1 MRIYHLTRNGTMN
14 KCLYCYQTLEKSQN
28 DYHPACAK
36 KLFGTSALPAIDF
49 DLQQLEELARQNII
63 LSKAVTGVQPKLS
76 INVEKHRNEPS
87 RLTIVG
93 LHGDF
98 ILKPP
103 TSQFRELPEN
113 EDITMHLAELVKI
126 KTASHG
132 LIRLKSGE
140 LAYITK
146 RFDRNKGAKIAVED
160 FCQLS
165 ENLTEHKYRGSLE
178 KIGKLTYS
186 FTKNQGFEAQRLFE
200 LVIFCYLTGNADM
213 HLKNFSL
220 IENPLGEYELS
231 PAYDLLNTAIV
242 MPEDTEE
249 SALTINGKKSKL
261 NRNDFQA
268 LATSLKIGDKST
280 NAIYKRFETVL
291 PIWISWISQSF
302 LSEEFKK
309 DYISL
314 IQQRHR
320 RLFI

>member
-1 MRIYHLTRNGTMN
+1 MN

-28 DYHPACAK
+28 DYHPACSK

-146 RFDRNKGAKIAVED
+146 RFDRNKGVKIAVED

-165 ENLTEHKYRGSLE
+165 ENW
-178 KIGKLTYS
+178 
-186 FTKNQGFEAQRLFE
+186 
-200 LVIFCYLTGNADM
+200 
-213 HLKNFSL
+213 
-220 IENPLGEYELS
+220 
-231 PAYDLLNTAIV
+231 
-242 MPEDTEE
+242 
-249 SALTINGKKSKL
+249 KK
-261 NRNDFQA
+261 R
-268 LATSLKIGDKST
+268 
-280 NAIYKRFETVL
+280 
-291 PIWISWISQSF
+291 
-302 LSEEFKK
+302 
-309 DYISL
+309 
-314 IQQRHR
+314 
-320 RLFI
+320 

>member
-1 MRIYHLTRNGTMN
+1 MN
-14 KCLYCYQTLEKSQN
+14 KCLYCYQTLEKSQD

-280 NAIYKRFETVL
+280 NAIYNRFETVL
-291 PIWISWISQSF
+291 PIWISCISQSF

>member
-1 MRIYHLTRNGTMN
+1 MN
-14 KCLYCYQTLEKSQN
+14 KCLYCYQLLEKSQI

-36 KLFGTSALPAIDF
+36 KLFGTSALPALDF

-63 LSKAVTGVQPKLS
+63 LSKTVTGVQPKLS

-103 TSQFRELPEN
+103 TSQFRELPAN
-113 EDITMHLAELVKI
+113 EDITMHLAQLVKI

-178 KIGKLTYS
+178 KIGKLTYA
-186 FTKNQGFEAQRLFE
+186 FTENQGFEAQRLFE
-200 LVIFCYLTGNADM
+200 LVLFCYLTGNADM

-249 SALTINGKKSKL
+249 TALTINGKKSKL
-261 NRNDFQA
+261 NRNDFQV
-268 LATSLKIGDKST
+268 LATSLKISNKST
-280 NAIYKRFETVL
+280 NAIYTRFETVFPL
-291 PIWISWISQSF
+291 WISWISQSF

>member
-1 MRIYHLTRNGTMN
+1 MN
-14 KCLYCYQTLEKSQN
+14 KCLYCYQLLEKSQI

-36 KLFGTSALPAIDF
+36 KLFGTSALPALDF

-113 EDITMHLAELVKI
+113 EDITTHLAQLVKI

-178 KIGKLTYS
+178 KIGKLTYA
-186 FTKNQGFEAQRLFE
+186 FTENQGFEAQRLFE
-200 LVIFCYLTGNADM
+200 LVLFCYLTGNADM

-249 SALTINGKKSKL
+249 TALTINGKKSKL
-261 NRNDFQA
+261 NRNDFQV
-268 LATSLKIGDKST
+268 LATSLKISNKST
-280 NAIYKRFETVL
+280 NAIYTRFETVFPL
-291 PIWISWISQSF
+291 WISWISQSF

>member
-1 MRIYHLTRNGTMN
+1 MN
-14 KCLYCYQTLEKSQN
+14 KCLYCYQLLEKSQI

-36 KLFGTSALPAIDF
+36 KLFGTSALPALDF

-63 LSKAVTGVQPKLS
+63 LSKTVTGVQPKLS

-103 TSQFRELPEN
+103 TSQFRELPAN
-113 EDITMHLAELVKI
+113 EDITMHLAQLVKI

-178 KIGKLTYS
+178 KIGKLTYA

-200 LVIFCYLTGNADM
+200 LVLFCYLTGNADM

-249 SALTINGKKSKL
+249 TALTINGKKSKL
-261 NRNDFQA
+261 NRNDFQV
-268 LATSLKIGDKST
+268 LATSLKISNKST
-280 NAIYKRFETVL
+280 NAIYTRFETVF
-291 PIWISWISQSF
+291 PIWISRISQSF